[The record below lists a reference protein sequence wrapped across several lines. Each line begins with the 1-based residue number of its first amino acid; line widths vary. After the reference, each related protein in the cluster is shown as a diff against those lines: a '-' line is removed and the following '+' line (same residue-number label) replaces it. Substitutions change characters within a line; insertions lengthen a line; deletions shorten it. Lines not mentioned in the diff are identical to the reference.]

1 MTPAGIESNLTSL
14 DQPDE
19 KRPFKKFR
27 GATFLVHLHL
37 DSAASVQLLV
47 QHNQLSIRVLKIQRD
62 RHVANECDHHPLTD
76 KAVRSQPE
84 WLVPYR
90 SESLR
95 LATIALQSLS

>member
-1 MTPAGIESNLTSL
+1 MTPAGIESNLTSPINQTKS
-14 DQPDE
+14 DPQ
-19 KRPFKKFR
+19 KNFGG

-84 WLVPYR
+84 
-90 SESLR
+90 
-95 LATIALQSLS
+95 